1 MAYTNSTIAGRE
13 GYGNFLARYLRGL
26 AGDLV
31 RMAQHIENNGV
42 SRVVTAVAVVVIAA
56 IILGVG
62 SASIVATYTTGRLD
76 ERVTNGFCHINQR
89 LDEIQRP
96 AVQPRQCE

>member
-1 MAYTNSTIAGRE
+1 MAYHSTVASVGNS
-13 GYGNFLARYLRGL
+13 GNFLARYLRGL
-26 AGDLV
+26 AGDFV

-76 ERVTNGFCHINQR
+76 ERVTAGFCHVNQR
-89 LDEIQRP
+89 LDEIQHPNLP
-96 AVQPRQCE
+96 ARNCD